1 MSLLL
6 LTILFKFVLE
16 ALGLLGRCLYEQH
29 KVNDAVKFTEQCLS
43 IVRDITPQHEKFLSH
58 GKCDFCFIHCYE
70 FISLTQR
77 FQPLLTVYRK
87 FR

>member
-1 MSLLL
+1 MI

-16 ALGLLGRCLYEQH
+16 ALYGLGSCLYYQH

-43 IVRDITPQHEKFLSH
+43 IVRDFTPQHEEFLSR

-77 FQPLLTVYRK
+77 FQPLLTV
-87 FR
+87 